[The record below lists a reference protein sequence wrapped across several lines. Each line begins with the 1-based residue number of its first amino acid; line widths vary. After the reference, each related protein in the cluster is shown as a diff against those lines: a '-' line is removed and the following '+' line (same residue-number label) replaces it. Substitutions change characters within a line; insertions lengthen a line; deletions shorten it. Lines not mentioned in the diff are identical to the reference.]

1 MLLVFASIE
10 WLQEEDLH
18 ALVREFCL
26 CWSTLEGDLSPLQ
39 KVFVTGKCD
48 DAEVS
53 VKVRRGEYVAKV
65 NGYEVFRDEGVLMC
79 LYLFVVS

>member
-1 MLLVFASIE
+1 M
-10 WLQEEDLH
+10 
-18 ALVREFCL
+18 
-26 CWSTLEGDLSPLQ
+26 SPLQ